1 MNTAMRTI
9 MDIPIAMI
17 TPIPIPIPTTITTPG
32 QATIITAKARR
43 A

>member
-17 TPIPIPIPTTITTPG
+17 TPIPTTITTPG
-32 QATIITAKARR
+32 QAIIITAKARR

>member
-17 TPIPIPIPTTITTPG
+17 TPIPTTTTITTPG